1 MEEGDNG
8 TAVMDKQKQHRFR
21 PSLST
26 LILIGLAG
34 GIATGLFFGEMVSG
48 LKLVGRAYIGLIQ
61 MTILPYMVV
70 SLIGGIGHLSYDSAK
85 RLALT
90 GGLVLLGSWL
100 LAFVIIFVLPLAFP
114 ASDGG
119 TFYSPSLVQAAAVDF
134 IDLYIPSNPFSS
146 LARTVIPAAA
156 VFSVF
161 LGVAL
166 IGVQH
171 KTGLLDV
178 FSAISDTLTSVAK
191 IVVKLTPIGVFA
203 ISANAAG
210 TMTIDEFGRLQA
222 YIITFLLATLLLTFW
237 ILPAL
242 VAVLTPFRYGE
253 VMRSCR
259 DALVTGFVTGN
270 LFIVLPILIEA
281 GKKLFAQRS
290 RDTEDTDRFVEVL
303 IPISFNF
310 PNIGKLLT
318 LLFVLFAGWYTGS
331 SIGLTDYPMFSTLG
345 LFALFGGVD
354 MALPFLLD
362 QMRIPSDMYQ
372 LYVVTGVINGWFAT
386 LIAVMNLYAFTLVAT
401 CAAMGGLTVNWR
413 QLARFAAISLLL
425 VMGTIGFARWGL
437 SMMISKQD
445 AQLATLTSIE
455 LSPQV
460 PTEVQQQAPKKL
472 TALSNPG
479 QSTLKRIL
487 ERGTLRV
494 GYREDAL
501 PFAFLDAEGT
511 LVGYDIQ
518 LFHLLAMELNVTLE
532 FIPWEYDTLVQQLN
546 AGHFDLVAGG
556 LIINTERLTN
566 IAFSDSYMNVT
577 VGLLVD
583 DYQRNELKTWEQVNE
598 LPGFTIGVPSKGL
611 VHHAQQFLPETEFVE
626 LDSYEQFF
634 SANDGD
640 VDTIAISAEAGSAWT
655 ILYPRYAVAIPE
667 PHITKP
673 VAIAMAQGDQQ
684 FLDFINAWLALK
696 KTEGTIDQLYDK
708 WILGKVDTQ
717 KAPRWSVIR
726 NVLHWID

>member
-1 MEEGDNG
+1 
-8 TAVMDKQKQHRFR
+8 
-21 PSLST
+21 
-26 LILIGLAG
+26 
-34 GIATGLFFGEMVSG
+34 
-48 LKLVGRAYIGLIQ
+48 
-61 MTILPYMVV
+61 MVV

-90 GGLVLLGSWL
+90 GGAVLLASWL
-100 LAFVIIFVLPLAFP
+100 LAFLIIFVLPLAFP
-114 ASDGG
+114 VSEGG
-119 TFYSPSLVQAAAVDF
+119 TFYSPSLVQAAEVDF

-166 IGVQH
+166 IGVKH

-178 FSAISDTLTSVAK
+178 FTALSDTFTSVAK

-222 YIITFLLATLLLTFW
+222 YIVTFLLATLLLTFW

-242 VAVLTPFRYGE
+242 VAVLTPFRYSD

-270 LFIVLPILIEA
+270 LFIVLPILIDA
-281 GKKLFAQRS
+281 GKRLFAERTRES
-290 RDTEDTDRFVEVL
+290 ADTDRFVEVL

-318 LLFVLFAGWYTGS
+318 LLFVLFAGWYTGN
-331 SIGLTDYPMFSTLG
+331 SIGLGDYPMFSTLG

-401 CAAMGGLTVNWR
+401 CAAMGNLTISWR
-413 QLARFAAISLLL
+413 RLARFAMISLLL
-425 VMGTIGFARWGL
+425 LMSTIGLARWGL
-437 SMMISKQD
+437 GIMVSKED

-455 LSPQV
+455 LSPRVPAEVYPQV
-460 PTEVQQQAPKKL
+460 PKNLP
-472 TALSNPG
+472 LSDPG
-479 QSTLKRIL
+479 RSRLEQIL

-494 GYREDAL
+494 GYHEDAL
-501 PFAFLDAEGT
+501 PFAFFDHEGT
-511 LVGYDIQ
+511 LVGLEIQ
-518 LFHLLAMELNVTLE
+518 LYHMLAMELNVTLE
-532 FIPWEYDTLVQQLN
+532 FIPWEYDTLYRQLD
-546 AGHFDLVAGG
+546 AGQFDLVAGG
-556 LIINTERLTN
+556 LIVNTERL
-566 IAFSDSYMNVT
+566 AKMSFSDPYMDVT
-577 VGLLVD
+577 IGLLVH
-583 DYQRNELKTWEQVNE
+583 DYQRNEFKTWEEIDE
-598 LPGFTIGVPSKGL
+598 LPGFRIGVPSKEL
-611 VHHAQQFLPETEFVE
+611 VSHAQQFLPETEIVE

-634 SANDGD
+634 TGNAEN
-640 VDTIAISAEAGSAWT
+640 VTTIAISAEAGSAWT

-667 PHITKP
+667 PHITRP

-684 FLDFINAWLALK
+684 FLDFIDAWLGLK
-696 KTEGTIDQLYDK
+696 KTEGTLDQLYDK
-708 WILGKVDTQ
+708 WILGKVGKQ
-717 KAPRWSVIR
+717 KEPRWSVIR
-726 NVLHWID
+726 NLLHWVD